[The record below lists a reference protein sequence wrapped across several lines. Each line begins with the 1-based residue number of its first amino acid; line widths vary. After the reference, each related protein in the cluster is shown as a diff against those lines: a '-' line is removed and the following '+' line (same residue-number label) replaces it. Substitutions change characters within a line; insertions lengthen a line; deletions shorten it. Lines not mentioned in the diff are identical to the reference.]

1 MAALTLKQIAEKLGG
16 EAIGPAELLIEG
28 ISSYES
34 AGESDLT
41 YADSRRL
48 LPAAEQSR
56 AAAVIVP
63 REIESSVKPIIR
75 TDNPRLA
82 FARALEL
89 FWPRR
94 RPQPGIHPTAV
105 VGAGVEIGP
114 GVHVGPHVVIGDAA
128 KLASGV
134 EVHALTSLG
143 DEVEIGDDTVI
154 YPRVSVYHRVRV
166 GKRCIIHSGCV
177 VGADGFGFVRSDNGS
192 YIKVPQVGTVIIE
205 DDVEIGANCAIDRA
219 TTDAT
224 IVGRGTKFDNL
235 VQVGHNV
242 RIGRHCI
249 IVAQVGISGSVVVG
263 DGAVLAGQAGIADHL
278 TIGEGATVCA
288 RAAVMG
294 NVPPHT
300 IVSGYPAR
308 PHKEQLRAEAASLKL
323 PEALVELR
331 RLRRRLEEIEER
343 LKQDGRG

>member
-1 MAALTLKQIAEKLGG
+1 LAPLTLKQIADKLGG
-16 EAIGPAELLIEG
+16 EVVGPAELVIG
-28 ISSYES
+28 GVSSYES

-41 YADSRRL
+41 FADSRRL

-63 REIESSVKPIIR
+63 RDIESSLKPIIR

-82 FARALEL
+82 FAQALEL

-94 RPQPGIHPTAV
+94 RPLPGIHPTAV
-105 VGAGVEIGP
+105 VGAEVEIGP
-114 GVHVGPHVVIGDAA
+114 GVYVGPNVVIGDAV
-128 KLASGV
+128 KLGSRA

-143 DEVEIGDDTVI
+143 DEVEVGDDTI
-154 YPRVSVYHRVRV
+154 IHPRVSVYHRVRI

-177 VGADGFGFVRSDNGS
+177 IGADGFGFVRADDGA
-192 YIKVPQVGTVIIE
+192 YVKVPQVGTVIIE

-242 RIGRHCI
+242 KIGRNCI
-249 IVAQVGISGSVVVG
+249 IIAQVGISGSVEVG

-278 TIGEGATVCA
+278 TIGASATVCA
-288 RAAVMG
+288 QAGVMG
-294 NVPPHT
+294 NVLPHT

-308 PHKEQLRAEAASLKL
+308 PHKQQLRAEAALLKL

-331 RLRRRLEEIEER
+331 ALRRRIEELEER
-343 LKQDGRG
+343 LKQHGKR